1 MPATEAQ
8 ISANRMNS
16 LKSTGPKT
24 AEGKEASRAN
34 AYKHG
39 LTGSGVV
46 IPECEAVEVER
57 RAEAFAAELKPSGE
71 VGRALVLHAARMSV
85 RLERC
90 AHHETAVSTE
100 RVRRAIADFV
110 PLAGVGEAEANRL
123 RAEAGTLALFETSKE
138 ATQARKYETA
148 TERSFLR
155 ALKELRILEREAIRA
170 GREDVESNS
179 WEPLASFSP
188 EAMSDEEF
196 KSMYAKVM
204 APVPGKADSRPDRV
218 APSMPR
224 GRVDVPI
231 MIGRRR

>member
-8 ISANRMNS
+8 ISANRMDS

-46 IPECEAVEVER
+46 IPECEAVEVAR

-71 VGRALVLHAARMSV
+71 VGRALVFHAARMSV

-100 RVRRAIADFV
+100 RVRRALADFV
-110 PLAGVGEAEANRL
+110 PPVGVGEAEANRL
-123 RAEAGTLALFETSKE
+123 RAEAGTLALFDASKE
-138 ATQARKYETA
+138 ADLARKYEA
-148 TERSFLR
+148 SAERSMLR
-155 ALKELRILEREAIRA
+155 ALKELRILEREASRA
-170 GREDVESNS
+170 KREELESDY
-179 WEPLASFSP
+179 EELVASFSH

-204 APVPGKADSRPDRV
+204 APVPGKAVSRPDRP